1 MNPHADSV
9 QQPSD
14 EQLIDAW
21 SMEAH
26 GIPKQLWFTRKEV
39 LALLARF
46 GTRPAAEP
54 VLPDDFISSVKRL
67 AFAARTSGGTAGR
80 DDGLCRAL
88 DRVEA
93 MLEAI
98 DLPEWQAMASQRS
111 AAEPS
116 QSGSAGEADWS
127 KIESIVDEFVDGYE
141 MIGETAD
148 GRDACYTPNERER
161 LLLRDCIAGLLAEPE
176 FLAALS
182 RQAPAA
188 PAAVDFE
195 KWWLAEVAANGGV
208 PVGADYKHW
217 AKKGFE
223 LRGEAEAMALLG
235 WTRYEKARK
244 LNPAQWAELHQRN
257 LRGENFDDMIDALP
271 ATTQPVQQAAPTPAE
286 PAQQDTKPAFWVLTE
301 QLRKRETTHR
311 GYLWFVDPQNS
322 SWTPVYLAAPSPEAE
337 PQDTVEALMAMTEEE
352 VDAELRALGM
362 EPEDALRRG
371 TNAIE
376 GALAA
381 IRATPPAEK
390 QAAPSGEG
398 EA

>member
-14 EQLIDAW
+14 TEWA
-21 SMEAH
+21 
-26 GIPKQLWFTRKEV
+26 KQMLAVAKEPWTARSV
-39 LALLARF
+39 DSLQKLLAETADRLARF
-46 GTRPAAEP
+46 GTRP
-54 VLPDDFISSVKRL
+54 
-67 AFAARTSGGTAGR
+67 
-80 DDGLCRAL
+80 
-88 DRVEA
+88 
-93 MLEAI
+93 
-98 DLPEWQAMASQRS
+98 

-257 LRGENFDDMIDALP
+257 LRGENFDGMIDALP
-271 ATTQPVQQAAPTPAE
+271 AATQ
-286 PAQQDTKPAFWVLTE
+286 PAQQDTRYGTE
-301 QLRKRETTHR
+301 QYLR
-311 GYLWFVDPQNS
+311 GFN
-322 SWTPVYLAAPSPEAE
+322 
-337 PQDTVEALMAMTEEE
+337 
-352 VDAELRALGM
+352 DAKAQF
-362 EPEDALRRG
+362 
-371 TNAIE
+371 
-376 GALAA
+376 
-381 IRATPPAEK
+381 ATPPAEK

>member
-14 EQLIDAW
+14 TEWA
-21 SMEAH
+21 
-26 GIPKQLWFTRKEV
+26 KQMLAVAKEPWTARSV
-39 LALLARF
+39 DSLQKLLAETADRLARF
-46 GTRPAAEP
+46 GTRP
-54 VLPDDFISSVKRL
+54 
-67 AFAARTSGGTAGR
+67 
-80 DDGLCRAL
+80 
-88 DRVEA
+88 
-93 MLEAI
+93 
-98 DLPEWQAMASQRS
+98 

-257 LRGENFDDMIDALP
+257 LRGENFDGMIDALP
-271 ATTQPVQQAAPTPAE
+271 ATTQPVQQ
-286 PAQQDTKPAFWVLTE
+286 DTKPLNGIPATMF
-301 QLRKRETTHR
+301 H
-311 GYLWFVDPQNS
+311 D
-322 SWTPVYLAAPSPEAE
+322 
-337 PQDTVEALMAMTEEE
+337 
-352 VDAELRALGM
+352 
-362 EPEDALRRG
+362 
-371 TNAIE
+371 E
-376 GALAA
+376 GAIAQCNHCGRYSLDRKTLSERDSDQPVCECGKQHWWSGSFKKPGPDAKWSG
-381 IRATPPAEK
+381 ATPPAEK